1 MVRNAM
7 GSIKMFVKLSYFSGY
22 HGTQILS
29 KAGSN
34 PRDHLI

>member
-1 MVRNAM
+1 MVRNAL

-22 HGTQILS
+22 NRTQILS

-34 PRDHLI
+34 PRDQL